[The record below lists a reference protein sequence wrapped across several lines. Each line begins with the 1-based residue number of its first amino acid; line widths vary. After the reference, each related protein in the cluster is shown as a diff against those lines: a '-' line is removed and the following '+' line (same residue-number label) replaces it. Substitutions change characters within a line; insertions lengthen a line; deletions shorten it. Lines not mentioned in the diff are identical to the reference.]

1 MQAFRAAILHFL
13 ADPGDHDSAGSW
25 QYLDDGLLV
34 VDDGHVVAL
43 GPALQ
48 LLSGIPANCALTAF
62 PGRLLIPGFV
72 DTHIHYVQTDVIAS
86 PGRGLLDWLDDYTFP
101 AEQRFADPSHA
112 AAVAEFFLDELLRN
126 GTTTAM
132 VYGSVHR
139 ASAESFFAA
148 AARRNMRMIAGKA
161 LMDRN
166 CPVGLQDTAATAY
179 EDSSALIEK
188 WNGHARLNYAI
199 TPRFAI
205 TSSEAQLDAIAR
217 LAREHPDVHIQS
229 HVAENRAEIEWVRR
243 EFPRARSYLDVYD
256 HYGLLR
262 DGAVYGHCIHLDDA
276 DQRRMAASGASA
288 AFCPSSNLFLG
299 SGLFNIA
306 AADAAG
312 FNFGIATDVGGGTS
326 FSMLRTLGEAYKV
339 TQLHGQRLS
348 PLRAFY
354 LATLGG
360 ARALHLDHRIG
371 NFAIGKEAD
380 FIVVDLQATPLM
392 ARRSAAARNISEAL
406 FTLMTMGDD
415 RNIAST
421 WIMAACQ
428 S

>member
-1 MQAFRAAILHFL
+1 VHAFRASILHFL
-13 ADPGDHDSAGSW
+13 ADPGDHDAAASW
-25 QYLDDGLLV
+25 QYLDDGLLL
-34 VDDGHVVAL
+34 VDDGRVVDL
-43 GPALQ
+43 GPAAQ
-48 LLSGIPANCALTAF
+48 LLSGLAADCAVTAF
-62 PGRLLIPGFV
+62 PGRLLMPGFV

-86 PGRGLLDWLDDYTFP
+86 PGRGLLDWLNDYTFP
-101 AEQRFADPSHA
+101 AEQRFADRLHA
-112 AAVAEFFLDELLRN
+112 TEVADFFLDELLRN

-139 ASAESFFAA
+139 ASVVAFFEA

-166 CPVGLQDTAATAY
+166 CPTALQDTAALAY
-179 EDSSALIEK
+179 RDSSALIEQ
-188 WNGHARLNYAI
+188 WNGYARLNYAI

-217 LAREHPDVHIQS
+217 LAREHPDVHIQT
-229 HVAENRAEIEWVRR
+229 HVAENRTEIEWVRR

-262 DGAVYGHCIHLDDA
+262 DGAVYGHCIHLDQA
-276 DQRRMAASGASA
+276 DRRRMAASGASA

-299 SGLFNIA
+299 SGLFDIA

-312 FNFGIATDVGGGTS
+312 FKFGIATDVGGGTS

-339 TQLHGQRLS
+339 TQLLGQRLS

-360 ARALHLDHRIG
+360 ARALHLDQRIG
-371 NFAIGKEAD
+371 NFETGKEAD
-380 FIVVDLQATPLM
+380 FIVLDLQATALM
-392 ARRSAAARNISEAL
+392 ARRNATARNISETL
-406 FTLMTMGDD
+406 FTLMTLGDD
-415 RNIAST
+415 RNITAT
-421 WIMAACQ
+421 WILGKALH
-428 S
+428 